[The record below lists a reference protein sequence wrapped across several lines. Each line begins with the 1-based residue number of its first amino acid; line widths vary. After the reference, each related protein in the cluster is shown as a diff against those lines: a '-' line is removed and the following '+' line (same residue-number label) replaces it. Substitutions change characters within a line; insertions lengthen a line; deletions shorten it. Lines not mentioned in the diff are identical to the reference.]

1 MENVLLTFLSPVKFL
16 NGEISATPYKNVSGE
31 PTKTTNESA
40 VRYLLQDDSVGNISK
55 IFIFASKAVR
65 ADIKDY
71 RDDNGNTMTHLEYFK
86 NRMKNFMPNV
96 DECITEKTIY
106 HYDEN
111 GDGEKNLRS
120 VAEMAERIQ
129 NYARGKE
136 ICLHADLTG
145 GMRHINMMMLDVI
158 RLLEY
163 SGVKIEKLLYS
174 NLTTRRVEE
183 LNDIY
188 DLFQLISGVEEF
200 VNFGSVE
207 ALNKYYD
214 ANADKFKKSDALKKL
229 TDAMNNF
236 AKSIKLCRYGD
247 FKKAIEKL
255 HDAINDFKSDPQN
268 LHDIFMARLIE
279 KIREKY
285 DLLIS
290 TRGEDDI
297 KIIRWCLKHGYLQQA
312 LTLYTER
319 IPEYLGNQHFI
330 DQSPVEAQKL
340 ENALK
345 GDNRRR
351 WFYLLA
357 EYLNSSED
365 VKNINKEISK
375 KNNVFNNTYRSLIR
389 NATTSI
395 KQGNFTYEGWRQNLI
410 FLVKPPRSFTI
421 EDILPDENILR
432 VQLELLDKIY
442 KEPQILIDLSSD
454 ELQPISG
461 IIYTLK
467 YTLESEK
474 YDTKRRKTLFNYL
487 GQMTAKDIKE
497 NFPQLKLDVRIS
509 RLQYFLDNVIFS
521 LNISEEKFFD
531 IMKKYFRLKDERN
544 NINHANEKGNFD
556 TADALE
562 NFMLDGLDEIEAVEK
577 NLSR

>member
-1 MENVLLTFLSPVKFL
+1 MENVLLTFLSTVRVDLQPTTY
-16 NGEISATPYKNVSGE
+16 NNVSGE

-40 VRYLLQDDSVGNISK
+40 VRYLLQDNSVGDISK
-55 IFIFASKAVR
+55 IFIFASNAVR

-71 RDDNGNTMTHLEYFK
+71 HDDNGNTVTHLDYFK
-86 NRMKNFMPNV
+86 SRMKNFMPNV
-96 DECITEKTIY
+96 DECITDETIY
-106 HYDEN
+106 PYDEDGN
-111 GDGEKNLRS
+111 GEKNLRS

-129 NYARGKE
+129 NYARGKD
-136 ICLHADLTG
+136 IRLHADLTG

-163 SGVKIEKLLYS
+163 SGVKIGKLLYS
-174 NLTTRRVEE
+174 NLTTKRVEE
-183 LNDIY
+183 LNNIY

-214 ANADKFKKSDALKKL
+214 ANADQFKKSTALKKL

-247 FKKAIEKL
+247 FKTAIEKL
-255 HDAINDFKSDPQN
+255 HDAINDFKADPQN
-268 LHDIFMARLIE
+268 IHDIFMARLID

-290 TRGEDDI
+290 TRGEDDL

-319 IPEYLGNQHFI
+319 IPEYLGNQNFI
-330 DQSPVEAQKL
+330 EQSTGETRKL
-340 ENALK
+340 DKALK

-357 EYLNSSED
+357 EYLNSSDEIKNLNKEMSE
-365 VKNINKEISK
+365 KNIAFNK
-375 KNNVFNNTYRSLIR
+375 TYMSLIK

-395 KQGNFTYEGWRQNLI
+395 KQGKFTYEGWRQNLI
-410 FLVKPPRSFTI
+410 SLIKPPRSFTI
-421 EDILPDENILR
+421 EDILPDESTLR
-432 VQLELLDKIY
+432 LQLELLNKIY
-442 KEPQILIDLSSD
+442 KEPKILLDLSSD

-461 IIYTLK
+461 IIYSIRD
-467 YTLESEK
+467 TLETQAH
-474 YDTKRRKTLFNYL
+474 DTQRRKTLFNYL

-497 NFPQLKLDVRIS
+497 NFPQLKIDVRIS

-562 NFMLDGLDEIEAVEK
+562 NFISAGLDEIESTK
-577 NLSR
+577 KIS